1 MADETL
7 DQINARIEVLAAEGQ
22 SVHDR
27 LARALRKRDDLIA
40 RKDQPLRD
48 SVIKFYVQYDAAGKV
63 YSYVAHRATTGAW
76 YVTGK
81 AKPMTWEELVRLMRM
96 DQTTKKFGGEI
107 RFFLY
112 GAGKTG
118 PGKWMGRKE

>member
-7 DQINARIEVLAAEGQ
+7 DQINARIEVLATEGQ

-27 LARALRKRDDLIA
+27 LERALRKRDDLIA
-40 RKDQPLRD
+40 KKDQPLRD
-48 SVIKFYVQYDAAGKV
+48 SVIKFYVQYDENGKV
-63 YSYVAHRATTGAW
+63 YSYVAHRAITGSW

-81 AKPMTWEELVRLMRM
+81 AKPMNWDELVRLMRM
-96 DQTTKKFGGEI
+96 DLTTKRFGGEI

-112 GAGKTG
+112 GAGKGT
-118 PGKWMGRKE
+118 PGRWQGRKQ